1 MSNDHHFPSET
12 NNGNNNAATNKWS
25 KNGYGKPCNR
35 SGGKFSREE
44 TDTVRRAVEEYCAT
58 KNISTSRL
66 CSECDHK
73 AELKG
78 AWMEIAKRL
87 PHRTVQSVYR
97 HGLRQLHPFRRGP
110 WTEAE
115 CQMLLELVT
124 RMGKKWSAIQSKLN
138 RSADSCRDKFR
149 EMSSDYVKGRWKEG
163 ETEILKRLIRE
174 YLKADPHA
182 DIKELGRK
190 ADIDGTVIPWST
202 ISKRMGKRS
211 RLSCFKKWQKM
222 TGLYSPSDQHKISA
236 EQQQQQQA
244 TSRSVTNTISLPQP
258 IAVSTSVQNG
268 APCGNPTAASTVTI
282 NLPESARNAP
292 TAGAAAA
299 AAAAAAAFRQPPT
312 NNIDEDTT
320 INLYLLTTIA
330 NSGVARVSDINWNSI
345 RAIDNPNRR
354 WAELLQE
361 WHQTITNEE
370 QADLSKLPHCDLA
383 RVLLNRKQHQ
393 QNYKLEVTVEVIDD
407 GTGDLAKMA
416 DETVEAVDL
425 PTLNAHARE
434 V

>member
-1 MSNDHHFPSET
+1 MSDDHDFANEA
-12 NNGNNNAATNKWS
+12 GNNSNATNKWS
-25 KNGYGKPCNR
+25 KNGFGEPCLR
-35 SGGKFSREE
+35 SGGKFSRDE
-44 TDTVRRAVEEYCAT
+44 TETVRRAVEEYCAT

-110 WTEAE
+110 WTEQE
-115 CQMLLELVT
+115 CQMLCDLVT
-124 RMGKKWSAIQSKLN
+124 RMGKKWSAIQAKLN

-174 YLKADPHA
+174 HLQADPNA
-182 DIKELGRK
+182 DIKELGKK
-190 ADIDGTVIPWST
+190 AEQEGIIIPWST

-222 TGLYSPSDQHKISA
+222 TGLYSPSDQPMTGVA
-236 EQQQQQQA
+236 A
-244 TSRSVTNTISLPQP
+244 TTT
-258 IAVSTSVQNG
+258 
-268 APCGNPTAASTVTI
+268 TVTI
-282 NLPESARNAP
+282 ASKPMINSSIADSSLVENLAPVNLPESARNAP

-299 AAAAAAAFRQPPT
+299 AAANARLGQ
-312 NNIDEDTT
+312 NNEDDHID
-320 INLYLLTTIA
+320 LFLLTSLASSSITHGTEI
-330 NSGVARVSDINWNSI
+330 DWNSI
-345 RAIDNPNRR
+345 QGINDPSNR
-354 WAELLQE
+354 WVKLVQE
-361 WHQTITNEE
+361 WEE
-370 QADLSKLPHCDLA
+370 SLVGKKTYDFSKISISDLA
-383 RVLLNRKQHQ
+383 QLILDRKQEQ
-393 QNYKLEVTVEVIDD
+393 QQQATKLDPRSSIMEEEDD

-416 DETVEAVDL
+416 AETVEAVDL
-425 PTLNAHARE
+425 PTLNTRE

>member
-1 MSNDHHFPSET
+1 MSNDHHFSSEA
-12 NNGNNNAATNKWS
+12 NNGSNNNSATNKWS
-25 KNGYGKPCNR
+25 KNGYGQPCPR

-182 DIKELGRK
+182 DIKELGKK
-190 ADIDGTVIPWST
+190 AELDGTVIPWST

-236 EQQQQQQA
+236 EQQQA
-244 TSRSVTNTISLPQP
+244 TTNLTNTKSLSQP
-258 IAVSTSVQNG
+258 
-268 APCGNPTAASTVTI
+268 STVPTRTP
-282 NLPESARNAP
+282 NGKPCENQTSAGTETVDLPESARNAP

-299 AAAAAAAFRQPPT
+299 ASAAALRQPPI
-312 NNIDEDTT
+312 NNLEEDTV

-330 NSGVARVSDINWNSI
+330 DSGVAHVSDIGWNAI
-345 RAIDNPNRR
+345 RGIDNPNCR
-354 WAELLQE
+354 WEALLQE
-361 WHQTITNEE
+361 WHQSITNEE
-370 QADLSKLPHCDLA
+370 QADLSKLPVCDLA

-393 QNYKLEVTVEVIDD
+393 PNHKLDVVVEVIDD

-416 DETVEAVDL
+416 AETVEAVDL
-425 PTLNAHARE
+425 PTLNAHSRE